1 MKLNKIVKT
10 ALVGLAI
17 VGATLSA
24 GCGGPKATKD
34 MNFDEVMDDWG
45 KNIQTVVSTR
55 DKMVE
60 DYIKKDPETYKIFTI
75 TEVLDATNRE
85 KDIDALHLTKEQID
99 KADDAITE
107 IKNKTQPEVD
117 RIKEDSAR
125 ALEIIKSRTMDKD
138 QNKFNADA
146 TRRVQ
151 AEQKTFREITAGENK
166 YLIVDATKFGKVRYN
181 VAQIR
186 LLEHYR
192 SQEKIK

>member
-17 VGATLSA
+17 VGATLAA
-24 GCGGPKATKD
+24 GCGAPKATKD